1 VALKRAHHGAGRRG
15 GRALLLG
22 PARLGQL
29 RLAAALAAL
38 ALGAVGCASQIGA
51 ADTSAPGAGQGE
63 ARVTAITDGDT
74 ITLSGIGRTRLI
86 GVDTPEV
93 YGHAECYGQAA
104 SAFTKRVLKPGR
116 VVKVRIGRESHDR
129 YGRTLAYVW
138 LKDGTFFNEL
148 LAERGYATP
157 LTIPPNDD
165 YAKRFVRA
173 ARRAREASRGL
184 WGNTSCAQ
192 QNKAP
197 PKRGC
202 ARFATHAEAQ
212 RWWESSGRPAGY
224 DGDGDG
230 QVCEDLP

>member
-1 VALKRAHHGAGRRG
+1 MHAADAPPAGR
-15 GRALLLG
+15 
-22 PARLGQL
+22 
-29 RLAAALAAL
+29 
-38 ALGAVGCASQIGA
+38 
-51 ADTSAPGAGQGE
+51 GE
-63 ARVTAITDGDT
+63 ARVTAVTDGDT

-93 YGHAECYGQAA
+93 YGHSECYGHAA
-104 SAFTKRVLKPGR
+104 SAFTKRVLAPGR

-138 LKDGTFFNEL
+138 LGDGRFFNEL

-165 YAKRFVRA
+165 YAKRFVAA
-173 ARRAREASRGL
+173 ARRAREAGRGL
-184 WGNTSCAQ
+184 WATRSCAAENAAQ
-192 QNKAP
+192 P
-197 PKRGC
+197 SGGC
-202 ARFATHAEAQ
+202 GRFATHAGAQ
-212 RWWESSGRPAGY
+212 RWWLSSGRPEGY